1 MNQQEEHSDHQQPTK
16 TNARWER
23 FFATEHLEAN
33 LKHRAVRGGMI
44 TLLQQVISKL
54 LMVAVLAVLAR
65 LLSPQEYG
73 LIAMITAVTGFML
86 IFKDLGLSM
95 ATIQKDT
102 ITHEQV
108 SFLFWVNVAVSVLV
122 MGIIMALAPVLVWFY
137 QRPELTPLTLFMA
150 TGFVFSGLCVQHEA
164 LMKRQM
170 CFGQLAV
177 ITIVMT
183 VGSSGA
189 AVWAAWLGAGVWAL
203 TIMPVVSSL
212 INMVMLWII
221 CPWRPGWPQKTPGVR
236 SMLMFGGNFS
246 AFHIVNYFARNMDNV
261 LIGRFWGPESLGL
274 YSKAYSLLLLPLRQ
288 INLPMTATAIPTLS
302 RLQHDPERFRR
313 YFLKAFSLVAFLTM
327 PLVAYLIV
335 MAQDVILLILGSK
348 WIDAGPIFMI
358 LGISALIQ
366 PMVNATGW
374 LYLAT
379 GQANRMLHW
388 AFFSSSAIVL
398 SFIIGLPHGIKGVA
412 IAYTICT
419 WLIVLPNLW
428 HASRQSPV
436 SLVDMLNA
444 IGRTAISTLI
454 TAAAL
459 IGFKMALTQVA
470 DGVSG
475 LIIGLIITIVVFF
488 VSNCLMARSITPI
501 TELSA
506 LLRSLKAGND

>member
-1 MNQQEEHSDHQQPTK
+1 
-16 TNARWER
+16 
-23 FFATEHLEAN
+23 
-33 LKHRAVRGGMI
+33 
-44 TLLQQVISKL
+44 
-54 LMVAVLAVLAR
+54 
-65 LLSPQEYG
+65 
-73 LIAMITAVTGFML
+73 
-86 IFKDLGLSM
+86 
-95 ATIQKDT
+95 
-102 ITHEQV
+102 
-108 SFLFWVNVAVSVLV
+108 
-122 MGIIMALAPVLVWFY
+122 
-137 QRPELTPLTLFMA
+137 
-150 TGFVFSGLCVQHEA
+150 
-164 LMKRQM
+164 
-170 CFGQLAV
+170 
-177 ITIVMT
+177 
-183 VGSSGA
+183 
-189 AVWAAWLGAGVWAL
+189 
-203 TIMPVVSSL
+203 
-212 INMVMLWII
+212 
-221 CPWRPGWPQKTPGVR
+221 
-236 SMLMFGGNFS
+236 
-246 AFHIVNYFARNMDNV
+246 MDNV